1 MMFGWK
7 YGKLYLT
14 YLKNVD
20 LKEQNL
26 NFGFITEKMK
36 KDKDITIIDDLN
48 MNNNIYISN
57 WMNKYKNYSFIGESS
72 KNLGILLHDRNRAI
86 DRDILKNFL
95 ATSEHEMLFFKFNK
109 QVQYYG
115 HIILGKKEA
124 KLNSIMIIE
133 QILNGRKIKYNKKEI
148 TGKK

>member
-48 MNNNIYISN
+48 MNNNVYISN
-57 WMNKYKNYSFIGESS
+57 WMIKYKNY
-72 KNLGILLHDRNRAI
+72 
-86 DRDILKNFL
+86 
-95 ATSEHEMLFFKFNK
+95 
-109 QVQYYG
+109 
-115 HIILGKKEA
+115 
-124 KLNSIMIIE
+124 
-133 QILNGRKIKYNKKEI
+133 
-148 TGKK
+148 